1 MLGEILLCIW
11 QVHSLVCRML
21 GVCVGTLL
29 VPQYLLSKLLVLHNN
44 RVVVLKSPFR
54 ACLGGLA
61 WQLRVDFVESPIGSV
76 PLQLRMKLIA
86 RLLGV
91 AALMEE
97 RSMVEVQRSCLVQL
111 LPMMSCDWICVLA
124 KMV

>member
-1 MLGEILLCIW
+1 MLDEILLCIW

-29 VPQYLLSKLLVLHNN
+29 VLLHPRSKLLVLHNN

-61 WQLRVDFVESPIGSV
+61 WRLRVDFAELPIGFV

-86 RLLGV
+86 RLLG
-91 AALMEE
+91 AAG
-97 RSMVEVQRSCLVQL
+97 
-111 LPMMSCDWICVLA
+111 
-124 KMV
+124 